1 MSRTDKEI
9 IDEALFHLI
18 YVEKYAQ
25 ENLNDSVYLDA
36 ISMRLSAAINT
47 LNRLPD
53 SLKKELFGKN
63 WHYMRGMRNRVAHG
77 YAVIDP
83 DTIRATVVQEL
94 PEIIKVLKSYNLKD
108 LT

>member
-36 ISMRLSAAINT
+36 ISMRLSSAIDT

-53 SLKKELFGKN
+53 SLKKELFGKTGTICGECETGLLTV
-63 WHYMRGMRNRVAHG
+63 MR
-77 YAVIDP
+77 
-83 DTIRATVVQEL
+83 
-94 PEIIKVLKSYNLKD
+94 
-108 LT
+108 